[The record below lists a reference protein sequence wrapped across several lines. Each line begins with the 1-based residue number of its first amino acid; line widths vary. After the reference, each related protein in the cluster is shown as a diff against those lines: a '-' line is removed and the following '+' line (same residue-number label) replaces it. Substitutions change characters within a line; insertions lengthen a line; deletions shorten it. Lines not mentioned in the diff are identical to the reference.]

1 MKVILSRKGMDSSW
15 GGHPGIILD
24 DNTILYYPIPGDEDE
39 DRYSDIKG
47 TDGLAMNI
55 GMKRFYQ
62 DILYMDTW
70 NEITNETH
78 CHMDPDLDYN
88 AKERMPGWRGAF
100 GQADAAQTVL
110 AKAEVGKGDL
120 FLFFGWYQKW
130 ILDKNNQY
138 RMIKNSDIHYIYGYM
153 EIEKVIYTKGNNNI
167 PKWLNDHP
175 HMLRRRQERESNC
188 IYIARE
194 KLSWNESLA
203 GYGLLPFDEKRVLT
217 KEGCPRSKWDLPD
230 ILRDKKITYHSP
242 ASWKDGYFQ
251 SAHRGQEFVIEED
264 HDVEMWA
271 KGLIEL

>member
-88 AKERMPGWRGAF
+88 AKKRMPGWRGAF

-167 PKWLNDHP
+167 PKWLYDHP
-175 HMLRRRQERESNC
+175 HMLSRRQERESNC

-194 KLSWNESLA
+194 KLSWNESQA
-203 GYGLLPFDEKRVLT
+203 GYGLLPYADKRVLT
-217 KEGCPRSKWDLPD
+217 KEGYSRSKWDLPE
-230 ILRDKKITYHSP
+230 ILRDKKITYHSA

-264 HDVEMWA
+264 HNVEMWA
-271 KGLIEL
+271 KELIEL